1 MPVREI
7 IKNKATKKPL
17 DRYNLHVILRLVYEI
32 KRTEEIIL
40 WIKELDNDAKKD
52 ILVSIEIL
60 KEFGPRLGRPH
71 VDTITGSK
79 IKNLKELRVN
89 SKNRPFRIF
98 FVFDPKRNAILLIGG
113 NKATSKKFY
122 PVMIKKSEELYSEYL
137 GDL

>member
-1 MPVREI
+1 M
-7 IKNKATKKPL
+7 
-17 DRYNLHVILRLVYEI
+17 YEI
-32 KRTEEIIL
+32 KRTEEMVL
-40 WIKELDNDAKKD
+40 WLNDLDNDAKKD

-71 VDTITGSK
+71 VDTIAGSK

-122 PVMIKKSEELYSEYL
+122 PNMIKKSEELYSEYL
-137 GDL
+137 GNL